1 MAIHV
6 NWLHGT
12 CRFLRQ
18 LCFFFHDLSVHISF
32 AVLCATIGLHA
43 HLCRLWVLQGRSFVY
58 SSLYSPRTWPGLTQ
72 RMCSVNVPSIPS
84 KITYCNKCLTIIS
97 SIITKPD
104 LHCGLLLWVW
114 WETCVLQSLFLVGSC
129 KNKEFYFT
137 KTYIALF
144 LKSFI
149 KINFILTKP

>member
-12 CRFLRQ
+12 CRFLCQ
-18 LCFFFHDLSVHISF
+18 LCFFFYDLSVHISF
-32 AVLCATIGLHA
+32 AFFCATIGLHA
-43 HLCRLWVLQGRSFVY
+43 SLCRLRVLQGWSFVY

-72 RMCSVNVPSIPS
+72 RMCSVNVPSIQS
-84 KITYCNKCLTIIS
+84 KIIYCNKCLTIIS

-104 LHCGLLLWVW
+104 YTAASLSLM
-114 WETCVLQSLFLVGSC
+114 ETCSLQSLFLEGSC
-129 KNKEFYFT
+129 KNKEFCFP
-137 KTYIALF
+137 KTYIVLF
-144 LKSFI
+144 LKSSI